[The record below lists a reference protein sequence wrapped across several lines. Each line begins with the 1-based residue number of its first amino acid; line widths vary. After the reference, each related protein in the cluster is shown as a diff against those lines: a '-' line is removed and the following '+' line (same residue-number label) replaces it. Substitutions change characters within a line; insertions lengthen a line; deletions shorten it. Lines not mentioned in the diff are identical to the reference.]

1 MSAPP
6 LSKIDLN
13 LLVVLD
19 VLLREKSVART
30 ADRLN
35 LTPSAVSHAL
45 KRLRLLFGNELL
57 VRDGRRM
64 VPTARGESLAETL
77 PSLLSRVEYMLED
90 PEPFDPAISNR
101 TFRLAAPDFI
111 TSLLPYLLKVVS
123 EEAPGVRVELA
134 AFSPTAVLDMNQ
146 GRFDAL
152 IAPSFKQKDDL
163 RGTPIGAW
171 PWAVYGRKNHPAF
184 SDWSLE
190 TWGHFPH
197 LQVSASPPSGRSPI
211 DRSAVERGIT
221 RRIGAVITSFSMAAP
236 VLARTDMLLSVPSV
250 AMEDAVRVYG
260 LERRDVPFDLDPLE
274 LTLFR
279 SATAG
284 DQPESRWFHERV
296 AAAAE
301 ALVPSEWGLRS
312 HSA

>member
-1 MSAPP
+1 MDAPR

-35 LTPSAVSHAL
+35 LTSSAVSHAL
-45 KRLRLLFGNELL
+45 KRLRVLFGNELL
-57 VRDGRRM
+57 VRDGRHM
-64 VPTARGESLAETL
+64 VPTARGESLADSL
-77 PSLLSRVEYMLED
+77 PSLLTQVEHVLEA
-90 PEPFDPAISNR
+90 PEPFDPAYSNR

-111 TSLLPYLLKVVS
+111 TSLLPHLLKLIS
-123 EEAPGVRVELA
+123 EEAPGVRVELT
-134 AFSPTAVLDMNQ
+134 AFSPTAVLEMGQ

-171 PWAVYGRKNHPAF
+171 PWVVYGRKNHPAF

-190 TWGHFPH
+190 TWGNFPH
-197 LQVSASPPSGRSPI
+197 LQVSASASSGHSPI
-211 DRSAVERGIT
+211 DRSAVEKGIS
-221 RRIGAVITSFSMAAP
+221 RHVGAVITSFSMAAP
-236 VLARTDMLLSVPSV
+236 VLTRTDLLLSVPSI
-250 AMEDAVRVYG
+250 AMDDAAQVYG
-260 LERRDVPFDLDPLE
+260 LERRAVPFDLKPLE

-279 SATAG
+279 SATTG
-284 DQPESRWFHERV
+284 DQPEIRWFHDHV
-296 AAAAE
+296 AAAAKV
-301 ALVPSEWGLRS
+301 LVPSL
-312 HSA
+312 

>member
-1 MSAPP
+1 MSASP
-6 LSKIDLN
+6 LSNIDLN

-19 VLLREKSVART
+19 VLLREKSVGRT

-35 LTPSAVSHAL
+35 LTSSAVSHAL
-45 KRLRLLFGNELL
+45 KRLRVLFGNELL

-64 VPTARGESLAETL
+64 VPTARAESLAKSL
-77 PSLLSRVEYMLED
+77 PSLLSQVEHVIEA
-90 PEPFDPAISNR
+90 PEPFDPARSGR

-111 TSLLPYLLKVVS
+111 ASLLPSLLKLVS
-123 EEAPGVRVELA
+123 EEAPSVRVELA
-134 AFSPTAVLDMNQ
+134 AISPTAVLDISQ

-190 TWGHFPH
+190 TWGQFPH
-197 LQVSASPPSGRSPI
+197 LQVSASAPSGRSPI
-211 DRSAVERGIT
+211 DRSAVEKGIA
-221 RRIGAVITSFSMAAP
+221 RHIGAVITSFSMAAP
-236 VLARTDMLLSVPSV
+236 ILAQTDMLLSVPSI
-250 AMEDAVRVYG
+250 AMHEAARVYG
-260 LERRDVPFDLDPLE
+260 LERRAVPFELDPLE

-279 SATAG
+279 SATTG
-284 DQPESRWFHERV
+284 DQPEIRWFHEHV
-296 AAAAE
+296 AAAAT
-301 ALVPSEWGLRS
+301 ALVRS
-312 HSA
+312 Q

>member
-1 MSAPP
+1 MTFTMSAPP

-19 VLLREKSVART
+19 VLLREKSVGRT

-35 LTPSAVSHAL
+35 LTSSAVSHAL
-45 KRLRLLFGNELL
+45 KRLRLLFDNELL

-77 PSLLSRVEYMLED
+77 PSLLTRVEYMLED
-90 PEPFDPAISNR
+90 PEPFNPSTSTR

-111 TSLLPYLLKVVS
+111 TSLLPYLLKLVS
-123 EEAPGVRVELA
+123 QDAPGVRVELA
-134 AFSPTAVLDMNQ
+134 AYSPTAVLDMSQ

-184 SDWSLE
+184 SDWSLK
-190 TWGHFPH
+190 TWAHFPH
-197 LQVSASPPSGRSPI
+197 LQVSASAPSGRSPI
-211 DRSAVERGIT
+211 DRSAVEMGIT

-236 VLARTDMLLSVPSV
+236 VLAQTDMLLSVPSI
-250 AMEDAVRVYG
+250 AMEDAARVYG
-260 LERRDVPFDLDPLE
+260 LERRELPFDLDPLE

-279 SATAG
+279 SATTG
-284 DQPESRWFHERV
+284 DQPEILWFHGHV
-296 AAAAE
+296 AAAAK
-301 ALVPSEWGLRS
+301 ALVPSQ
-312 HSA
+312 

>member
-1 MSAPP
+1 MSAAP

-35 LTPSAVSHAL
+35 LTSSAVSHAL
-45 KRLRLLFGNELL
+45 KRLRVLFGNELL

-77 PSLLSRVEYMLED
+77 PSLLTQVEHVLEA
-90 PEPFDPAISNR
+90 PEPFDPAQSDR

-111 TSLLPYLLKVVS
+111 TSLLPHLLKLIA
-123 EEAPGVRVELA
+123 EEAPGVRVELT
-134 AFSPTAVLDMNQ
+134 AFSPTAVLDMGQ

-171 PWAVYGRKNHPAF
+171 PWVVYGRKNHPAF

-190 TWGHFPH
+190 TWGSYPH
-197 LQVSASPPSGRSPI
+197 LQVSASDSSGRSPI
-211 DRSAVERGIT
+211 DRSAVERGIS
-221 RRIGAVITSFSMAAP
+221 RHIGAVITSFSMAAP
-236 VLARTDMLLSVPSV
+236 VLTQTDLLLSVPSI
-250 AMEDAVRVYG
+250 AMEDAAQVYG
-260 LERRDVPFDLDPLE
+260 LERRAVPFDLKPLE

-279 SATAG
+279 SATTG
-284 DQPESRWFHERV
+284 DQPEIRWFHEHV
-296 AAAAE
+296 AAAAK
-301 ALVPSEWGLRS
+301 ALVPSL
-312 HSA
+312 

>member
-1 MSAPP
+1 MNAPP

-35 LTPSAVSHAL
+35 LTSSAVSHAL
-45 KRLRLLFGNELL
+45 KRLRVLFGNELL

-64 VPTARGESLAETL
+64 VPTARGESLADSL
-77 PSLLSRVEYMLED
+77 PALLTQVEHVLEP
-90 PEPFDPAISNR
+90 PEPFDPAYSNR

-111 TSLLPYLLKVVS
+111 TSLLPHLLKLIS
-123 EEAPGVRVELA
+123 EEAPGVRVELT
-134 AFSPTAVLDMNQ
+134 AFSPAAVLDMGQ

-171 PWAVYGRKNHPAF
+171 PWFVYGRKNHPAF
-184 SDWSLE
+184 SDWSIE
-190 TWGHFPH
+190 TWGNYPH
-197 LQVSASPPSGRSPI
+197 LQVSASASSGSSPI
-211 DRSAVERGIT
+211 DRSAVDRGIS
-221 RRIGAVITSFSMAAP
+221 RHIGAVITSFSMAAP
-236 VLARTDMLLSVPSV
+236 VLAQTDLLLSVPSI
-250 AMEDAVRVYG
+250 AMEDAAHVYG
-260 LERRDVPFDLDPLE
+260 LERRAVPFDLKPLE

-279 SATAG
+279 SATTG
-284 DQPESRWFHERV
+284 DQPEIRWFHEHV
-296 AAAAE
+296 AAAAQ
-301 ALVPSEWGLRS
+301 ALVPSV
-312 HSA
+312 

>member
-1 MSAPP
+1 MNFTMSASP

-35 LTPSAVSHAL
+35 LTSSAVSHAL
-45 KRLRLLFGNELL
+45 KRLRVLFGNELL

-64 VPTARGESLAETL
+64 VPTARAESLAESL
-77 PSLLSRVEYMLED
+77 PSLLSQIEHVLEA
-90 PEPFDPAISNR
+90 PEPFDPASSNR

-111 TSLLPYLLKVVS
+111 TSLLPHLLKLVS
-123 EEAPGVRVELA
+123 KDAPGVRVDLA
-134 AFSPTAVLDMNQ
+134 AYSPAAVLDMSQ

-171 PWAVYGRKNHPAF
+171 PWTVYGRKNHPAF
-184 SDWSLE
+184 SNWSIE

-197 LQVSASPPSGRSPI
+197 LQVSAYAPSGRGPI
-211 DRSAVERGIT
+211 DRSAIEKGIS
-221 RRIGAVITSFSMAAP
+221 RQIGAVVTSFSMAAP
-236 VLARTDMLLSVPSV
+236 VLAQTDMLLSVPSI
-250 AMEDAVRVYG
+250 AMDDAAQVYG
-260 LERRDVPFDLDPLE
+260 LERRAVPFDLKPLE

-279 SATAG
+279 SATTG
-284 DQPESRWFHERV
+284 DQPEIRWFHEHV
-296 AAAAE
+296 ATAAK
-301 ALVPSEWGLRS
+301 ALVP
-312 HSA
+312 AQ

>member
-1 MSAPP
+1 MNTPA

-19 VLLREKSVART
+19 VLLREKSVGRT
-30 ADRLN
+30 AERLN
-35 LTPSAVSHAL
+35 LTSSAVSHAL
-45 KRLRLLFGNELL
+45 KRLRVLFGNELL

-64 VPTARGESLAETL
+64 VPTARGESLAESL
-77 PSLLSRVEYMLED
+77 PSLLSQVEHVLEA
-90 PEPFDPAISNR
+90 PEPFDPASSNR

-111 TSLLPYLLKVVS
+111 TSLLPCLLKLVS

-134 AFSPTAVLDMNQ
+134 AYSPTAAMDMSQ

-152 IAPSFKQKDDL
+152 IAPSFRQKDDL
-163 RGTPIGAW
+163 RGTSIGAW
-171 PWAVYGRKNHPAF
+171 PWAVYGRKDHPAF

-197 LQVSASPPSGRSPI
+197 LQVSASPSSGRGPI

-221 RRIGAVITSFSMAAP
+221 RHIGAVITSFSMAAP
-236 VLARTDMLLSVPSV
+236 VLAQTDMLLSVPSI
-250 AMEDAVRVYG
+250 AMEDAARVYG
-260 LERRDVPFDLDPLE
+260 LEQRAVPFDLNPLE

-279 SATAG
+279 SATTG
-284 DQPESRWFHERV
+284 DQPEIRWFHEHV
-296 AAAAE
+296 AAAAK
-301 ALVPSEWGLRS
+301 ALVPSQ
-312 HSA
+312 

>member
-1 MSAPP
+1 MNAPP

-35 LTPSAVSHAL
+35 LTSSAVSHAL
-45 KRLRLLFGNELL
+45 KRLRVLFGNELL

-64 VPTARGESLAETL
+64 VPTARGESLADSL
-77 PSLLSRVEYMLED
+77 PSLLTQVEHVLEA
-90 PEPFDPAISNR
+90 PEPFDPAYSNR

-111 TSLLPYLLKVVS
+111 TTLLPHLLKLIS
-123 EEAPGVRVELA
+123 EEAPGVRVELT
-134 AFSPTAVLDMNQ
+134 AFSPTAVLEMGQ

-171 PWAVYGRKNHPAF
+171 PWVVYGRKNHPAF

-190 TWGHFPH
+190 TWGSYPH
-197 LQVSASPPSGRSPI
+197 LQVSASASSGSSPI
-211 DRSAVERGIT
+211 DRSAVERGIS
-221 RRIGAVITSFSMAAP
+221 RHIGAVITSFSMAAP
-236 VLARTDMLLSVPSV
+236 VLTQTDLLLSVPSI
-250 AMEDAVRVYG
+250 AMDDAAHVYG
-260 LERRDVPFDLDPLE
+260 LERRAAPFDLKPLE

-279 SATAG
+279 SATTG
-284 DQPESRWFHERV
+284 DQPEIRWFHEKV
-296 AAAAE
+296 AAASK
-301 ALVPSEWGLRS
+301 ALVPSL
-312 HSA
+312 